1 LHSDFEPGE
10 PTKHSEKRTA
20 TAGREIQRRNFKF
33 SGTIKL
39 QKKKKRCPEQYKTCK
54 ILGERRILIFS

>member
-39 QKKKKRCPEQYKTCK
+39 QKKKKR
-54 ILGERRILIFS
+54 

>member
-39 QKKKKRCPEQYKTCK
+39 QKKKKDDQNNIKPAKF
-54 ILGERRILIFS
+54 LGREEF